1 MHEKKILVTGS
12 TGATGTPTVRLL
24 LERGLAV
31 RALVRRQDQR
41 SELLES
47 LGAEIMEG
55 DLLDYNA
62 VRGMLAGMDRALFV
76 FPVRPGLLDA
86 TAYFAQAAA
95 EAELDVVVNLSQR
108 TARRDTESHA
118 AQNHWVAEQVFDQF
132 AAPVVHLRPT
142 FFADWF
148 LYFTYMVKAGVV
160 RFPFGTGSH
169 APITAIDRA
178 RVAAAVLAEPESHK
192 GQTYELYGSRELT
205 FPEMTTAIGA
215 SLGKDLTYDQVDF
228 DDFVDDARSHG
239 RDFNDFF
246 VQHLRAVTDEHQA
259 GLLAGHN
266 DVVEKIGGEPP
277 TSIEEF
283 ARANRKAF
291 Q

>member
-1 MHEKKILVTGS
+1 MPEKKILVTGS

-62 VRGMLAGMDRALFV
+62 VRGMLEGVDRALFV

-95 EAELDVVVNLSQR
+95 EAALDVVVNLSQR

-118 AQNHWVAEQVFDQF
+118 AQNHWIAEQVFDQF

-160 RFPFGTGSH
+160 RFPFGTGRH
-169 APITAIDRA
+169 APITATDRA
-178 RVAAAVLAEPESHK
+178 RVAAAVLAEPESHM
-192 GQTYELYGSRELT
+192 GHTYELYGSSEMT
-205 FPEMTTAIGA
+205 FPEMTAAIGA
-215 SLGKDLTYDQVDF
+215 TLGKDLTYDRVDF

-239 RDFNDFF
+239 RDFNEFF

-266 DVVEKIGGEPP
+266 DVVKKIGGQPP
-277 TSIEEF
+277 TTIEEF

-291 Q
+291 E

>member
-1 MHEKKILVTGS
+1 MGCTPGAFLFVGAPRVPPVDVAWRTARSVHCLHRCVRGLHNLSPAARSSAGGVMMLAGQDLLPAGCVRRRRCACCEAGDAMPEKKILVTGS

-24 LERGLAV
+24 FERGLAV

-62 VRGMLAGMDRALFV
+62 VRGMLAGVDRALFV

-95 EAELDVVVNLSQR
+95 EAELDVVVNLSHR

-160 RFPFGTGSH
+160 RFPFGTGGH
-169 APITAIDRA
+169 APITA
-178 RVAAAVLAEPESHK
+178 LAFGLVSSP
-192 GQTYELYGSRELT
+192 
-205 FPEMTTAIGA
+205 
-215 SLGKDLTYDQVDF
+215 
-228 DDFVDDARSHG
+228 
-239 RDFNDFF
+239 
-246 VQHLRAVTDEHQA
+246 LRRCCHCQPS
-259 GLLAGHN
+259 N
-266 DVVEKIGGEPP
+266 
-277 TSIEEF
+277 
-283 ARANRKAF
+283 
-291 Q
+291 

>member
-1 MHEKKILVTGS
+1 MPEKKILVTGS

-62 VRGMLAGMDRALFV
+62 VRGMLAGVDRALFV

-160 RFPFGTGSH
+160 RLPFGTGGH
-169 APITAIDRA
+169 APITA
-178 RVAAAVLAEPESHK
+178 LAFGLVSSP
-192 GQTYELYGSRELT
+192 
-205 FPEMTTAIGA
+205 
-215 SLGKDLTYDQVDF
+215 
-228 DDFVDDARSHG
+228 
-239 RDFNDFF
+239 
-246 VQHLRAVTDEHQA
+246 LRRCCHCQPS
-259 GLLAGHN
+259 N
-266 DVVEKIGGEPP
+266 
-277 TSIEEF
+277 
-283 ARANRKAF
+283 
-291 Q
+291 